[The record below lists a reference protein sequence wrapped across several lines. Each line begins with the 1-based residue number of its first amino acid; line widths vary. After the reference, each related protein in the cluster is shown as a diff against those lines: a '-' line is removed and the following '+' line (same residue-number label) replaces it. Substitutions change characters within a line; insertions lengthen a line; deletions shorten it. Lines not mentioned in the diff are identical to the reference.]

1 MVVITQQRAKEVEQ
15 RAEQAE
21 LQLRQVA
28 INLLQNGMSVEQV
41 AQLTNLDI
49 LELERLMN

>member
-1 MVVITQQRAKEVEQ
+1 
-15 RAEQAE
+15 

-41 AQLTNLDI
+41 AI
-49 LELERLMN
+49 LFG